1 MEYVCRR
8 KSGKRFN
15 LGMEKREFVELLTQ
29 NYCRI
34 NSFIFCMVPN
44 EVDSEDIMQET
55 TALMWEKFDQYRP
68 GTNFVAWA
76 LTIAKYKI
84 LSYQR
89 DKGRNRIQFDDQV
102 MEMIE
107 TASKTRLANDNM
119 VEKVTA
125 LKKCIQKLPKKER
138 KIIQLKYSNGLSN
151 KMLADSEG
159 ISVPTIYRYLSRIY
173 LNLLHCINRSL
184 SPEKL

>member
-1 MEYVCRR
+1 MD
-8 KSGKRFN
+8 
-15 LGMEKREFVELLTQ
+15 KREFVELLTK

-55 TALMWEKFDQYRP
+55 TALMWEKFDHYKP
-68 GTNFVAWA
+68 GTNFIAWA

-89 DKGRNRIQFDDQV
+89 DKQRNRIQFDGQV
-102 MEMIE
+102 TEMIE
-107 TASKTRLANDNM
+107 SQSKAKLANDNTI
-119 VEKVTA
+119 EKVTV

-138 KIIQLKYSNGLSN
+138 KLIHSKYSNGLAN
-151 KMLADSEG
+151 KTLADNEG

-173 LNLLHCINRSL
+173 LNLLICMKQSL
-184 SPEKL
+184 SPEEL

>member
-1 MEYVCRR
+1 MKGC
-8 KSGKRFN
+8 N
-15 LGMEKREFVELLTQ
+15 LDTDKREFVELLTQ

-55 TALMWEKFDQYRP
+55 TALMWEKYDQYKL

-89 DKGRNRIQFDDQV
+89 DKQRNRIHFDDQV
-102 MEMIE
+102 TDMIE
-107 TASKTRLANDNM
+107 TAKKAKLTNDNII
-119 VEKVTA
+119 EKVTA
-125 LKKCIQKLPKKER
+125 LKKCIQKLPIKER
-138 KIIQLKYSNGLSN
+138 KLIQLKYSNGLSN
-151 KMLADSEG
+151 KALADSEG
-159 ISVPTIYRYLSRIY
+159 VSMPTIYRYLSRIY
-173 LNLLHCINRSL
+173 LNLLNCINQSL
-184 SPEKL
+184 SPEEL

>member
-1 MEYVCRR
+1 MDKR
-8 KSGKRFN
+8 K
-15 LGMEKREFVELLTQ
+15 FVKLLTQ

-44 EVDSEDIMQET
+44 EIDSEDIMQET
-55 TALMWEKFDQYRP
+55 TVLMWEKFNQYKP

-89 DKGRNRIQFDDQV
+89 DKQRNRIHFDDQV
-102 MEMIE
+102 IEMIE
-107 TASKTRLANDNM
+107 AASKAKFTSDNT

-125 LKKCIQKLPKKER
+125 LKKCIQKLPR
-138 KIIQLKYSNGLSN
+138 KQRTILQQKYSNGLST
-151 KMLADSEG
+151 KMLAHG
-159 ISVPTIYRYLSRIY
+159 QGVSVPTVYRYLSRIY
-173 LNLLHCINRSL
+173 INLHNCINQVL
-184 SPEKL
+184 SSEGY

>member
-1 MEYVCRR
+1 MD
-8 KSGKRFN
+8 KGK
-15 LGMEKREFVELLTQ
+15 FVELLTQ

-34 NSFIFCMVPN
+34 NSFIFCLVPN
-44 EVDSEDIMQET
+44 EADSEDLMQET
-55 TALMWEKFDQYRP
+55 TALMWEKFDQYKS

-89 DKGRNRIQFDDQV
+89 DKKRNRIQFDDQV
-102 MEMIE
+102 AEMIE
-107 TASKTRLANDNM
+107 AASKAKLTHDNT
-119 VEKVTA
+119 VDRVTA

-151 KMLADSEG
+151 KTLADNEG
-159 ISVPTIYRYLSRIY
+159 ISVPTIYR
-173 LNLLHCINRSL
+173 
-184 SPEKL
+184 

>member
-1 MEYVCRR
+1 
-8 KSGKRFN
+8 
-15 LGMEKREFVELLTQ
+15 MEKKEFIELLTK

-55 TALMWEKFDQYRP
+55 TALMWEKFDQYKS

-76 LTIAKYKI
+76 LTIARYKI

-89 DKGRNRIQFDDQV
+89 DKKRNRIQFDDQV
-102 MEMIE
+102 TEMIE
-107 TASKTRLANDNM
+107 TASRAKLINDNT
-119 VEKVTA
+119 VEKISA
-125 LKKCIQKLPKKER
+125 LKQCIQKLPKKQR

-151 KMLADSEG
+151 KILADNEG
-159 ISVPTIYRYLSRIY
+159 ISVPTVYRYLSRIY
-173 LNLLHCINRSL
+173 LNLLNCVNQSL
-184 SPEKL
+184 TPEEL